1 MARKKRIQA
10 DKSDLHVSDFGNI
23 EIPDLDLSLF
33 DVLNDGYDEET
44 RYTKPKVYELEKRL
58 RPIRQRGK
66 VGAGTAFRLWRT
78 RRRVC

>member
-33 DVLNDGYDEET
+33 DVLNDGYDEHFS
-44 RYTKPKVYELEKRL
+44 RIVEKYATIRK
-58 RPIRQRGK
+58 PIR
-66 VGAGTAFRLWRT
+66 GTSLWSELVKKRFND
-78 RRRVC
+78 

>member
-1 MARKKRIQA
+1 MARKKRNT

-44 RYTKPKVYELEKRL
+44 RYTKPKVYDLKSDC
-58 RPIRQRGK
+58 I
-66 VGAGTAFRLWRT
+66 
-78 RRRVC
+78 

>member
-33 DVLNDGYDEET
+33 DVLNDGYDET
-44 RYTKPKVYELEKRL
+44 RKHAIPS
-58 RPIRQRGK
+58 
-66 VGAGTAFRLWRT
+66 
-78 RRRVC
+78 RRFTT